1 MIDEQGQSLPYC
13 YGRETQV
20 VEIAA
25 GQPATADEALEEGV
39 VLVAHVPEEFAGI
52 GVDVVGEDLGLP
64 REGFDLLEGDFADC
78 QREGCKG
85 AWSRD

>member
-1 MIDEQGQSLPYC
+1 LQSRCYSDDYAPGGFKVIDEQEQSLPYC

-52 GVDVVGEDLGLP
+52 GVDVVGEDRGWVA
-64 REGFDLLEGDFADC
+64 E
-78 QREGCKG
+78 
-85 AWSRD
+85 